1 MAYRALQR
9 RYPHVFTESVRAW
22 IASFV
27 PSKPVWTTLVPV
39 VATGCLWAGYS
50 GVRRLTYRAKY
61 ATPARHRGKEP
72 WDEEGKE
79 KLVTRDTALS
89 QASQWDKAM
98 SPPPPPKKQ

>member
-9 RYPHVFTESVRAW
+9 RYPQVFTES
-22 IASFV
+22 
-27 PSKPVWTTLVPV
+27 SKPVWTTLVPV

-50 GVRRLTYRAKY
+50 GVRRLTYRAK
-61 ATPARHRGKEP
+61 HRGKEP